1 MGVNTPG
8 VKWEA
13 GASIC
18 AQLNIAAL
26 DLQFSPRTV
35 NGEQIFTAV
44 LSLYYHCTI
53 TVLSL
58 YYHCTIAVLSGSALE
73 ALLAQSVGH
82 KMIPGHILAL

>member
-1 MGVNTPG
+1 MGFNTPG

-18 AQLNIAAL
+18 AQLKVAAL

-35 NGEQIFTAV
+35 NGEQIFA
-44 LSLYYHCTI
+44 
-53 TVLSL
+53 
-58 YYHCTIAVLSGSALE
+58 AVLSGSALE

>member
-35 NGEQIFTAV
+35 SGEQIFT
-44 LSLYYHCTI
+44 
-53 TVLSL
+53 TVQSR
-58 YYHCTIAVLSGSALE
+58 SALE

>member
-1 MGVNTPG
+1 MGFNTPG

-18 AQLNIAAL
+18 AQLKVAAL

-35 NGEQIFTAV
+35 NGEQIFTA
-44 LSLYYHCTI
+44 
-53 TVLSL
+53 VLSL

>member
-18 AQLNIAAL
+18 AQLKVAAL

-44 LSLYYHCTI
+44 LSLYYH
-53 TVLSL
+53 VLSL
-58 YYHCTIAVLSGSALE
+58 YYQVQHWKRFLHN
-73 ALLAQSVGH
+73 Q
-82 KMIPGHILAL
+82 